1 MLSAIFFSIFRMVF
15 MQRGKKKGNKW
26 KKSKSEVAEST
37 FCFQFSS
44 RCICTNLALRKLGL
58 WKKLWPVS
66 EMNKEPFLPVLETSY
81 EISGISLAIGVTV
94 CPRAGVAIS
103 FLPPSFLI
111 IANSSGEVPTC
122 MEWWVNALLLSLG
135 IQLLQKIQR
144 TKKLWVFIWNH
155 RWPVAVSKWI
165 LIYASCL
172 CSCMGFYFFFG
183 IV

>member
-144 TKKLWVFIWNH
+144 TKSCGFSSGITDGQLLCPSGYWSMQVVYAAPWDFI
-155 RWPVAVSKWI
+155 SF
-165 LIYASCL
+165 L
-172 CSCMGFYFFFG
+172 G
-183 IV
+183 